1 MHKRPLIASVLRVMV
16 EAFLEPFCPVP
27 STLARSLQCPLQWS
41 DLATLI
47 DSDFRNVCKTNSQL
61 KECEAARQESV
72 AALTRICIYA
82 GGRFSACPSSDS
94 NEMRDLQM
102 QKLPKKVYKK
112 CGQEMWHSGILK
124 RHWPRPKC

>member
-82 GGRFSACPSSDS
+82 GGRFSALSK
-94 NEMRDLQM
+94 Q
-102 QKLPKKVYKK
+102 
-112 CGQEMWHSGILK
+112 
-124 RHWPRPKC
+124 